1 MAVDHLSFSVTLGTV
16 FALLGPNGAG
26 KTTTV
31 EILEGYRRADGGEVR
46 VLGLDPAARGTALRS
61 RIGVMLQEG
70 GLYPTITAREALK
83 LFARFY
89 PSPRQPDELLELV
102 GLTDVAGTRYRR
114 LSGGEKQRL
123 ALALALLPNPELV
136 FLDEPTAGMD
146 PQARR
151 TTWEIIMGLRSARV
165 TVVLTTHY
173 LEEAERLADQ
183 VAIVH
188 AGKLVALGTPAELT
202 QGDSS
207 VVRIRLDQPVEP
219 ALLQALP
226 SAVQAQGGNDGK
238 YEIQSD
244 DVPSLLVELA
254 ICLRTHGVGVQEIR
268 AGRSSLEETFLRL
281 TGKEYTE

>member
-1 MAVDHLSFSVTLGTV
+1 MAPGTV

-31 EILEGYRRADGGEVR
+31 EILEGYRPADGGEVR

-70 GLYPTITAREALK
+70 GLYLTITAREALT
-83 LFARFY
+83 LFAHFY
-89 PSPRQPDELLELV
+89 PSARQPDELLELV
-102 GLTDVAGTRYRR
+102 GLSDVAGTRYRR
-114 LSGGEKQRL
+114 LSGGQKQRL

-151 TTWEIIMGLRSARV
+151 TTWEIILGLRSAGV

-188 AGKLVALGTPAELT
+188 AGKLVALGSPAELT

-207 VVRIRLDQPVEP
+207 IVRIRLDQPVEP

-226 SAVQAQGGNDGK
+226 SAVQAQAGNDEE

-244 DVPSLLVELA
+244 DVPSLLVELTT
-254 ICLRTHGVGVQEIR
+254 CLRTLGVGVQEIR

-281 TGKEYTE
+281 TGKEYAE

>member
-1 MAVDHLSFSVTLGTV
+1 MAPGTV

-31 EILEGYRRADGGEVR
+31 EILEGYRPADEGQAR
-46 VLGLDPAARGTALRS
+46 VLGLDPAVRGAALRS

-89 PSPRQPDELLELV
+89 PSARQPDELLKLV

-151 TTWEIIMGLRSARV
+151 TTWEIIMGLRSAEV

-202 QGDSS
+202 RGDSS
-207 VVRIRLDQPVEP
+207 VVRIRLDQPVES

-244 DVPSLLVELA
+244 DVPSLLVELTA
-254 ICLRTHGVGVQEIR
+254 CLRTRGVGVQEIR
-268 AGRSSLEETFLRL
+268 VGRSSLEETFLRL

>member
-1 MAVDHLSFSVTLGTV
+1 MAPGTV

-31 EILEGYRRADGGEVR
+31 EILEGYRPADGGEVR

-70 GLYPTITAREALK
+70 GLYLTITAREALK
-83 LFARFY
+83 LFAHFY
-89 PSPRQPDELLELV
+89 PSARQPDELLELV
-102 GLTDVAGTRYRR
+102 GLSDASGTRYRR
-114 LSGGEKQRL
+114 LSGGQKQRL

-151 TTWEIIMGLRSARV
+151 TTWEIIMGLRSAGV

-183 VAIVH
+183 VAIVY
-188 AGKLVALGTPAELT
+188 AGKLVAMGSPSELT

-207 VVRIRLDQPVEP
+207 VVRIRLDRPIEP

-226 SAVQAQGGNDGK
+226 SAVQAQAGNDGG
-238 YEIQSD
+238 YAIQSD
-244 DVPSLLVELA
+244 DVPSLLVELTTF
-254 ICLRTHGVGVQEIR
+254 LRTLGVGVQEIR

-281 TGKEYTE
+281 TGKEYAE

>member
-1 MAVDHLSFSVTLGTV
+1 VAPGTV

-31 EILEGYRRADGGEVR
+31 EILEGYRPADGGEVR

-70 GLYPTITAREALK
+70 GLYLTITAREALT
-83 LFARFY
+83 LFAHFY
-89 PSPRQPDELLELV
+89 PSARQPDELLELV
-102 GLTDVAGTRYRR
+102 GLSDVAGTRYRR
-114 LSGGEKQRL
+114 LSGGQKQRL

-151 TTWEIIMGLRSARV
+151 TTWEIIMGLRSAGV

-173 LEEAERLADQ
+173 LDEAERLADQ
-183 VAIVH
+183 VAIVD
-188 AGKLVALGTPAELT
+188 AGKLVALGSPAELT
-202 QGDSS
+202 HGDSS

-219 ALLQALP
+219 ARLQAL
-226 SAVQAQGGNDGK
+226 SYAVEVQAGNDGT

-244 DVPSLLVELA
+244 DVPSLLVELTTR
-254 ICLRTHGVGVQEIR
+254 LRTLGVGVQEIR

-281 TGKEYTE
+281 TGKEYAE